1 MTRVTFDV
9 EKPIYKALKVKC
21 LETEESIR
29 AYLTRLIMEDVGL
42 KKERELYTEEEVDT
56 ILAPYLLQTVK
67 EYEAGTLEVE
77 AIELDELHKFK

>member
-29 AYLTRLIMEDVGL
+29 AYLTRLIMQDVGL
-42 KKERELYTEEEVDT
+42 NKELYTEEEVDT
-56 ILAPYLLQTVK
+56 ILAPYLVQTIK

-77 AIELDELHKFK
+77 EVELDELHKFK